1 VEDLAQWFPVFVI
14 SGAGP
19 EVVGGVAGF
28 PEAVLVFDRHLHVA
42 LMGSA
47 HGWMVRVR
55 SCWSRTIGR
64 VSDWI
69 SGPIFGLWFWI

>member
-1 VEDLAQWFPVFVI
+1 
-14 SGAGP
+14 
-19 EVVGGVAGF
+19 
-28 PEAVLVFDRHLHVA
+28 

-55 SCWSRTIGR
+55 SCWSRTIRR

-69 SGPIFGLWFWI
+69 YGRFLACGPGFEGLFGRFRIAGLIPSSEVAG